1 MPKWNFHY
9 LCNAKKSK
17 QKSSMPMCKGTNN
30 ISEIGK
36 YFSFFCNLVEN
47 VYPNILKKLIL
58 LTDAVFN

>member
-36 YFSFFCNLVEN
+36 YFKGNNGGNYLPKTAEFLFASF
-47 VYPNILKKLIL
+47 
-58 LTDAVFN
+58 T